1 MSKDN
6 KNAQDRSMFLYTA
19 LIFAVALVLIIL
31 SFFGQTNLSNLRK
44 NHSDLPEQTQLTQTA
59 SPTQTPANIKDDEY
73 AKMANVISSLD
84 QENKKLKEKTEV
96 YDLLTEANAYVQ
108 NSDLENAQTSIDKI
122 DSNILTEN
130 QKILYN
136 QIITKINEGKE
147 Q

>member
-6 KNAQDRSMFLYTA
+6 KNTQNNSMFLYTA

-44 NHSDLPEQTQLTQTA
+44 NHTALTEQPQATQSAT
-59 SPTQTPANIKDDEY
+59 PTQAPSTEMNDEF
-73 AKMANVISSLD
+73 AKMVNTISSLD
-84 QENKKLKEKTEV
+84 EENKDLKKKAETSDV
-96 YDLLTEANAYVQ
+96 LFEANAYLQ
-108 NSDLENAQTSIDKI
+108 NSDTENAKTAIEKI
-122 DSNILTEN
+122 DVNALTEN

-136 QIITKINEGKE
+136 QIISKINEGKE

>member
-6 KNAQDRSMFLYTA
+6 KNTQNNSMFLYTA

-44 NHSDLPEQTQLTQTA
+44 NHTGLTEQPQITQSAT
-59 SPTQTPANIKDDEY
+59 PTQAPSTEMNDEF
-73 AKMANVISSLD
+73 AKMVNTISSLD
-84 QENKKLKEKTEV
+84 EENKQLKKKTEA
-96 YDLLTEANAYVQ
+96 YDILVQANAYVQ
-108 NSDLENAQTSIDKI
+108 NSDPENAKLSIEKLDV
-122 DSNILTEN
+122 NVLTEN

-136 QIITKINEGKE
+136 QIILKINEGKE